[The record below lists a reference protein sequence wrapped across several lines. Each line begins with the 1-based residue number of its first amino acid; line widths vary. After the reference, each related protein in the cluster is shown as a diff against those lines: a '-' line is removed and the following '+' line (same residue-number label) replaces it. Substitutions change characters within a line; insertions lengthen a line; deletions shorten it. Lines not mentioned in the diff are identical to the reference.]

1 MKKFFLLILVLTLFL
16 SGCGSEINPSEIRM
30 QELYGQ
36 NNEITSEYNTN
47 LSAVCNNGIFV
58 GKESNG
64 VVAFKGIPYA
74 EQPIG
79 NLRWKEPVPAE
90 DSEKIYEAYY
100 FGKSPIQS
108 KWVSEVASY
117 YEQGEDCLYLNVWT
131 NGNNSSKD
139 KTVMV
144 FFHGGSYGWGG
155 TSDPIYDGQNLVE
168 KYDDIIL
175 VTVGYRTGIMGFIDL
190 SSVEGGDTYETSGN
204 LGLLDQIEALR
215 WIQKNISAFGGSPDN
230 VTIFG
235 ESAGGGSVSLLPLIE
250 GTDGLFNRIIAQSGS
265 IALTYSTEE
274 CQNLTEM
281 LLEETNCSNMQEL
294 LSLST
299 EELMKANEK
308 LNDYNNFPERDGVVL
323 PKDLYAAYA
332 SGVTANVD
340 MLIGTNSDETR
351 YWIREM
357 GYYTDLIDGMTIYSL
372 GLPIMYENDIGEI
385 SEADMQYVKSFMDLQ
400 KDKKIWN
407 ITEFYNEILFR
418 VPALKQA
425 QLHASNGGNA
435 FVYHWTY
442 PGSDE
447 TVGACHAIELSYIF
461 NNLHETIYTGNK
473 VNEALANTAQDMW
486 INFARTGNP
495 STDEIEWEAYNSDTK
510 ITMLLG
516 EKTEAVSN
524 YKGEQAELIEP
535 LLKYGIN
542 GCYSQL
548 SFNVPHVYKIA
559 GVALG
564 TILVI
569 CGIIVAFV
577 IYVKK
582 KLKKKQVPI

>member
-1 MKKFFLLILVLTLFL
+1 MKKILLLILVLTLFL

-108 KWVSEVASY
+108 EWVSEVASY

-215 WIQKNISAFGGSPDN
+215 WIQKNISAFGGNPDN

-250 GTDGLFNRIIAQSGS
+250 DTDGLFNRIIAQSGS

-357 GYYTDLIDGMTIYSL
+357 GYYTDLLDGMTIYSL

-425 QLHASNGGNA
+425 ELHASNGGNA

-473 VNEALANTAQDMW
+473 VNEVLANTAQDMW

-516 EKTEAVSN
+516 EKIEAVSN

-577 IYVKK
+577 ICIKK

>member
-108 KWVSEVASY
+108 EWVSEVASY

-215 WIQKNISAFGGSPDN
+215 WIQKNISAFGGNPDN

-516 EKTEAVSN
+516 EKIEAVSN

>member
-108 KWVSEVASY
+108 EWVSEVASY

-435 FVYHWTY
+435 FVSFDKPDNFYFFHLCCLLF
-442 PGSDE
+442 P
-447 TVGACHAIELSYIF
+447 TV
-461 NNLHETIYTGNK
+461 
-473 VNEALANTAQDMW
+473 
-486 INFARTGNP
+486 
-495 STDEIEWEAYNSDTK
+495 
-510 ITMLLG
+510 
-516 EKTEAVSN
+516 
-524 YKGEQAELIEP
+524 
-535 LLKYGIN
+535 
-542 GCYSQL
+542 
-548 SFNVPHVYKIA
+548 
-559 GVALG
+559 
-564 TILVI
+564 
-569 CGIIVAFV
+569 
-577 IYVKK
+577 
-582 KLKKKQVPI
+582 